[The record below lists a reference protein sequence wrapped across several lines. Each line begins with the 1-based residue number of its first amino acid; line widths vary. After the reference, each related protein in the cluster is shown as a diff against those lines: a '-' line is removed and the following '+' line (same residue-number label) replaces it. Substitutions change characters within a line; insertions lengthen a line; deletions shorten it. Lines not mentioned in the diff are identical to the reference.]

1 MKFLLPKEP
10 AFYEHFKE
18 MSACLTDITGIFL
31 DFSSEFR
38 DFKSYWHKSK
48 DVEHQADSIAHR
60 IINLLNQSF
69 ITPFDREDIYRLIHD
84 LDEIVDL
91 LENTIHNVFI
101 YDVSEKKDFIN
112 EFSPLIAEATTSLNE
127 LIKECFEYQKYT
139 DSIWKLIC
147 VIHDLE
153 DKGDLAYEKALR
165 KLFVEES
172 DPVKIMKWK
181 DILSTLEFIMDA
193 YQRVSNTIEG
203 MVVKNG

>member
-10 AFYEHFKE
+10 AFYQHFKE
-18 MSACLTDITGIFL
+18 MSACLTDITVIFQ
-31 DFSSEFR
+31 DFSR
-38 DFKSYWHKSK
+38 DFRNSESHWHKAK

-91 LENTIHNVFI
+91 IENTIHNVFI
-101 YDVSEKKDFIN
+101 YNVSEKKDFVD
-112 EFSPLIAEATTSLNE
+112 EFAPLIKDATVSLNE

-165 KLFVEES
+165 RLFVEER
-172 DPVKIMKWK
+172 DPVQIIKWK
-181 DILSTLEFIMDA
+181 DILATLEFIMDA
-193 YQRVSNTIEG
+193 YQRVSNTVEG

>member
-18 MSACLTDITGIFL
+18 MSACLTDITGIFQN
-31 DFSSEFR
+31 FSTEFR
-38 DFKSYWHKSK
+38 DFEFYWHKSK

-101 YDVSEKKDFIN
+101 YDVSEKKEFIN

-172 DPVKIMKWK
+172 DPVKIIKWK

-193 YQRVSNTIEG
+193 YQRVSNTVEG